1 MRQGYF
7 LLLII
12 QQNAHIVVMLAFAT
26 PPKAMKCGDGD
37 VAQICDSLFCWCD
50 YRIKN
55 PKGKENVCDS
65 WGV

>member
-1 MRQGYF
+1 
-7 LLLII
+7 
-12 QQNAHIVVMLAFAT
+12 MLAFAI

-55 PKGKENVCDS
+55 SKGKENVCDS
-65 WGV
+65 WAEGGPITSESQEEYRDNL